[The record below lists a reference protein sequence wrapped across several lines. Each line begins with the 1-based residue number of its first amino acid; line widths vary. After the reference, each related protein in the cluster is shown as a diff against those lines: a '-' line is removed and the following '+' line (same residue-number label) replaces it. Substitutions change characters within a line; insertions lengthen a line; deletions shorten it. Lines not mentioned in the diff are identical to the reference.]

1 MNLKRI
7 SASCFCLLLAG
18 QMTLS
23 AQNVSFSSNKVTL
36 KSAFEKIEK
45 ESKYKIAYNS
55 SQLDANRSVTLTK
68 KSDDVFGML
77 NQLLK
82 GTNFTYEM
90 EGNYI
95 VIKPQQKAKS
105 QTHGK
110 KIKARGVVKDETGEP
125 VIGATVMEKGTTN
138 NGVVTDLDGNYTIE
152 IPADGML
159 AVSYIGC
166 KDQDIKVNGRE
177 VINVNLADDNKVLS
191 EVVVVGYGTQKKAN
205 LTGAVSMITADDI
218 NNRPVSSAAGALQG
232 ADPSV
237 NLTFN
242 SGSLDSGYSID
253 IRGVASINGGNPLV
267 LADGMEVSLNQ
278 INPNDIESVSV
289 LKDASASAIYGAKAS
304 SGVILITTKS
314 GKDSGGKATI
324 TYNGRVGWKQNTTST
339 DFIHTGYDH
348 VSIVNQ
354 FYKAYQGRLM
364 LNYTDDDLQML
375 YDRRNDKTENPERPW
390 TIVGDDGKYYYYGNF
405 DWYDYFYRKTRPE
418 QEHNVSVNG
427 GNDKVNYFASARF
440 FDQDGIFNIY
450 KDNYQNVSFRAK
462 MNAKLSNRLSYSV
475 NFNFNKTAYKYAGYY
490 NEQQTIHSLQ
500 SNTISSFVPRNPD
513 GTIVQYT
520 NQLTSNSPLGAGH
533 AGFLTANE
541 ARNSRENKYWIV
553 ANQLDYKVFDDLV
566 LTASYAYKNRTYLYK
581 RRSMPFEYSRAEGV
595 TSTFT
600 SNTIKD
606 FYQEGHMQVDDN
618 NLNVY
623 ATYSHLWDKKHNLKV
638 VAGGQY
644 EDYRTTDL
652 SVKKNDL
659 LSKDLSSFTVAQGET
674 TVDQEISAWRTLGY
688 FARVNYDYEGKYLA
702 EVSGRW
708 DGTSK
713 FASKDRWGFFPS
725 ASLGWRFSQ
734 EKFWEKLLPVV
745 NNAKL
750 RFSIGSL
757 GNQQVSNYAYFDRIY
772 TDKQMSYT
780 FDGLN
785 KAYYASVSDPLS
797 SSLTWETVSTYNWG
811 LDLSLLDSRLTLTAD
826 VYIRDT
832 KNMLTHSITLP
843 SVFGAV
849 TPKKNC
855 ADLRTNGWELYIGW
869 QDKFNLAGK
878 PFHYNVSATIGDYKS
893 KITKFN
899 NPDKLISD
907 YYEGMTLGEIWGY
920 KVAGLFASDEAAA
933 AYQAKIDDKAVNGRV
948 YSSKKDNHLMA
959 GDVEFIDLD
968 GDNVISEGS
977 GTVADPGD
985 KRIIG
990 NTLPRYSYS
999 FRLGADWNGIDFSA
1013 FFQGVGKR
1021 NWYPT
1026 SYAYDFW
1033 GPYSFPSLSFIHKDF
1048 MDNVWSEENPGG
1060 YFPRARG
1067 YASYSGGA
1075 LGVVNDRYLQNA
1087 AYLRL
1092 KNLTVGYTI
1101 PVSKTIINSLR
1112 VYFTAENLF
1121 YWSPLKKYSKTVDP
1135 EMIYASSYN
1144 SGSGVG
1150 YSYSKSF
1157 SFGLDIKF

>member
-1 MNLKRI
+1 
-7 SASCFCLLLAG
+7 
-18 QMTLS
+18 MTLS
-23 AQNVSFSSNKVTL
+23 AQTVSFGSNKVTL
-36 KSAFEKIEK
+36 KSAFEKIEQA
-45 ESKYKIAYNS
+45 SKYKIAYKS
-55 SQLDANRSVTLTK
+55 SQLNPNRVVTLSKTSGDALELLKTILKQSDCTYELEGNYVIVKPLTK
-68 KSDDVFGML
+68 KQQPVS
-77 NQLLK
+77 
-82 GTNFTYEM
+82 
-90 EGNYI
+90 EGQH
-95 VIKPQQKAKS
+95 IK
-105 QTHGK
+105 
-110 KIKARGVVKDETGEP
+110 VVGNVVDATGEP
-125 VIGATVMEKGTTN
+125 VIGASVMVNGTTN
-138 NGVVTDLDGNYTIE
+138 GAVTDIDGNYTLTDVPSNAE
-152 IPADGML
+152 ITI
-159 AVSYIGC
+159 SYIGYQPMTL
-166 KDQDIKVNGRE
+166 KATDDKLA
-177 VINVNLADDNKVLS
+177 NVTLQEDNKVLN

-205 LTGAVSMITADDI
+205 LTGAVAMITADDI

-390 TIVGDDGKYYYYGNF
+390 TVVGDDGKYYYYGNF

-600 SNTIKD
+600 SDTIKD

-843 SVFGAV
+843 SVFGLL
-849 TPKKNC
+849 P
-855 ADLRTNGWELYIGW
+855 LRRIVQICVQMVG
-869 QDKFNLAGK
+869 
-878 PFHYNVSATIGDYKS
+878 SC
-893 KITKFN
+893 
-899 NPDKLISD
+899 IS
-907 YYEGMTLGEIWGY
+907 
-920 KVAGLFASDEAAA
+920 
-933 AYQAKIDDKAVNGRV
+933 
-948 YSSKKDNHLMA
+948 
-959 GDVEFIDLD
+959 
-968 GDNVISEGS
+968 
-977 GTVADPGD
+977 
-985 KRIIG
+985 
-990 NTLPRYSYS
+990 
-999 FRLGADWNGIDFSA
+999 
-1013 FFQGVGKR
+1013 VGKT
-1021 NWYPT
+1021 NSIWQ
-1026 SYAYDFW
+1026 A
-1033 GPYSFPSLSFIHKDF
+1033 SLSTT
-1048 MDNVWSEENPGG
+1048 M
-1060 YFPRARG
+1060 Y
-1067 YASYSGGA
+1067 
-1075 LGVVNDRYLQNA
+1075 QQ
-1087 AYLRL
+1087 RL
-1092 KNLTVGYTI
+1092 V
-1101 PVSKTIINSLR
+1101 IISLKLPNSI
-1112 VYFTAENLF
+1112 TQT
-1121 YWSPLKKYSKTVDP
+1121 S
-1135 EMIYASSYN
+1135 
-1144 SGSGVG
+1144 
-1150 YSYSKSF
+1150 
-1157 SFGLDIKF
+1157 

>member
-105 QTHGK
+105 QAHGK
-110 KIKARGVVKDETGEP
+110 KIKVRGVVKDETGEP
-125 VIGATVMEKGTTN
+125 VIGATVMEKGTTT

-218 NNRPVSSAAGALQG
+218 NNRPVSNAAGALQG

-253 IRGVASINGGNPLV
+253 IRGVASINGGSPLV
-267 LADGMEVSLNQ
+267 LADGMEVNLSQ
-278 INPNDIESVSV
+278 INPNDIESISV

-314 GKDSGGKATI
+314 GKDSEGKASI
-324 TYNGRVGWKQNTTST
+324 SYNGRVGWKQNTTST

-348 VSIVNQ
+348 VNIVNQ
-354 FYKAYQGRLM
+354 FYEAYQGKLM
-364 LNYTDDDLQML
+364 ANYTDKDLQML
-375 YDRRNDKTENPERPW
+375 YDRRNDKTENPDRPW
-390 TIVGDDGKYYYYGNF
+390 TVVGDDGKYYYYGNF

-418 QEHNVSVNG
+418 QEHNISVTG
-427 GNDKVNYFASARF
+427 GNDKVNYFASGRF
-440 FDQDGIFNIY
+440 FTQDGIFNIY
-450 KDNYQNVSFRAK
+450 KDNYQNVSFRGK
-462 MNAKLSNRLSYSV
+462 LNAKLSKHLTYSV
-475 NFNFNKTAYKYAGYY
+475 NFNYNKTAYKYAGFY
-490 NEQQTIHSLQ
+490 NEQQTISSLQ
-500 SNTISSFVPRNPD
+500 SNILSSFVPRNPD
-513 GTIVQYT
+513 GSVVQYT
-520 NQLTSNSPLGAGH
+520 NQLTSNSPLGSGH

-566 LTASYAYKNRTYLYK
+566 LTASYAYKNRNYIYK
-581 RRSMPFEYSRAEGV
+581 RRSMPFEYSRAEGA
-595 TSTFT
+595 TATFT
-600 SNTIKD
+600 SGTITD
-606 FYQEGHMQVDDN
+606 YYQEGHMQVDN
-618 NLNVY
+618 NLNIY
-623 ATYSHLWDKKHNLKV
+623 GTYTHVWDKKHNFKV

-674 TVDQEISAWRTLGY
+674 TVGQDISAYRTLGY

-702 EVSGRW
+702 EISGRW

-725 ASLGWRFSQ
+725 ASIGWRMSS
-734 EKFWEKLLPVV
+734 EKFWNKLLPVV
-745 NNAKL
+745 NNAKF
-750 RFSIGSL
+750 RFSVGSL
-757 GNQQVSNYAYFDRIY
+757 GNQQVSNYAYFDQIY
-772 TDKQMSYT
+772 TDNKMSYT

-785 KAYYASVSDPLS
+785 KAYYASVSSPLS

-811 LDLSLLDSRLTLTAD
+811 LDLGFLDSKLTLTAD
-826 VYIRDT
+826 IYIRDT
-832 KNMLTHSITLP
+832 KDMLTHSITLP
-843 SVFGAV
+843 SVFGAT
-849 TPKKNC
+849 TPKENC

-920 KVAGLFASDEAAA
+920 KVAGLFATDEEAA
-933 AYQAKIDDKAVNGRV
+933 AYQAKINDKAVNGRV

-959 GDVEFIDLD
+959 GDVKFMDLD

-990 NTLPRYSYS
+990 NSLPRYSYS
-999 FRLGADWNGIDFSA
+999 FRLGADWNGIDFNA

-1026 SYAYDFW
+1026 TYAYDFW

-1048 MDNVWSEENPGG
+1048 TDNVWSEDNQGA
-1060 YFPRARG
+1060 YFPRPRG

-1075 LGVVNDRYLQNA
+1075 LGVANDRYLQNA

-1101 PVSKTIINSLR
+1101 PISKKIINSLR

-1121 YWSPLKKYSKTVDP
+1121 YWSPLKKYCKTVDP

>member
-105 QTHGK
+105 QAHGK
-110 KIKARGVVKDETGEP
+110 KIKVRGVVKDETGEP

-218 NNRPVSSAAGALQG
+218 NNRPVSNAAGALQG

-253 IRGVASINGGNPLV
+253 IRGVASINGGSPLV
-267 LADGMEVSLNQ
+267 LADGMEVNLSQ
-278 INPNDIESVSV
+278 INPNDIESISV

-314 GKDSGGKATI
+314 GKDSEGKASI
-324 TYNGRVGWKQNTTST
+324 SYNGRVGWKQNTTST

-348 VSIVNQ
+348 VNLVNQ
-354 FYKAYQGRLM
+354 FYEAYQGKLM
-364 LNYTDDDLQML
+364 ANYTDKDLQML
-375 YDRRNDKTENPERPW
+375 YDRRNDKTENPDRPW
-390 TIVGDDGKYYYYGNF
+390 TVVGDDGKYYYGNF

-418 QEHNVSVNG
+418 QEHNVSVTG
-427 GNDKVNYFASARF
+427 GNDKVNYFASGRF
-440 FDQDGIFNIY
+440 FTQDGIFNIY
-450 KDNYQNVSFRAK
+450 KDNYQNVSFRGK
-462 MNAKLSNRLSYSV
+462 LNAKLSKHLTYSV
-475 NFNFNKTAYKYAGYY
+475 NFNYNKTAYKYAGFY
-490 NEQQTIHSLQ
+490 NEQQTISSLQ
-500 SNTISSFVPRNPD
+500 SNILSSFVPRNPD
-513 GTIVQYT
+513 GSVVQYT
-520 NQLTSNSPLGAGH
+520 NQLTSNSPLGSGH

-566 LTASYAYKNRTYLYK
+566 LTASYAYKNRNYIYK
-581 RRSMPFEYSRAEGV
+581 RRSMPFEYSRAEGA

-600 SNTIKD
+600 SGTITD
-606 FYQEGHMQVDDN
+606 YYQEGHMQIDDN
-618 NLNVY
+618 NLNIY
-623 ATYSHLWDKKHNLKV
+623 GTYTHIWDKKHNLKV

-674 TVDQEISAWRTLGY
+674 TVGHDISAYRTLGY

-702 EVSGRW
+702 EISGRW

-725 ASLGWRFSQ
+725 ASIGWRMSS
-734 EKFWEKLLPVV
+734 EKFWNKLLPVV
-745 NNAKL
+745 NNAKF
-750 RFSIGSL
+750 RFSVGSL
-757 GNQQVSNYAYFDRIY
+757 GNQQVNNYAYFDQIY
-772 TDKQMSYT
+772 TDNKMSYT

-785 KAYYASVSDPLS
+785 KAYYASVSSPLS

-811 LDLSLLDSRLTLTAD
+811 LDLGFLDSKLTLTAD
-826 VYIRDT
+826 IYIRDT
-832 KNMLTHSITLP
+832 KDMLTHSITLP
-843 SVFGAV
+843 SVFGAT
-849 TPKKNC
+849 TPKENC

-920 KVAGLFASDEAAA
+920 KVAGLFATDEEAA
-933 AYQAKIDDKAVNGRV
+933 AYQAKINDKAVNGRV

-959 GDVEFIDLD
+959 GDVKFMDLD

-990 NTLPRYSYS
+990 NSLPRYSYS
-999 FRLGADWNGIDFSA
+999 FRLGADWNGIDFNA

-1026 SYAYDFW
+1026 TYAYDFW

-1048 MDNVWSEENPGG
+1048 TDNVWSEDNQGA
-1060 YFPRARG
+1060 YFPRPRG

-1101 PVSKTIINSLR
+1101 PISKKIINSLR

-1121 YWSPLKKYSKTVDP
+1121 YWSPLKKYCKTVDP

>member
-1 MNLKRI
+1 
-7 SASCFCLLLAG
+7 
-18 QMTLS
+18 MTLS
-23 AQNVSFSSNKVTL
+23 AQTVSFGSNKVTL
-36 KSAFEKIEK
+36 KSAFEKIEQA
-45 ESKYKIAYNS
+45 SKYKIAYKS
-55 SQLDANRSVTLTK
+55 SQLNPNRVVTLSKTSGDALELLKTILKQSDCTYELEGNYVIVKPLTK
-68 KSDDVFGML
+68 KQQPVS
-77 NQLLK
+77 
-82 GTNFTYEM
+82 
-90 EGNYI
+90 EGQH
-95 VIKPQQKAKS
+95 IK
-105 QTHGK
+105 
-110 KIKARGVVKDETGEP
+110 VVGNVVDATGEP
-125 VIGATVMEKGTTN
+125 VIGASVMVNGTTN
-138 NGVVTDLDGNYTIE
+138 GAVTDIDGNYTLTDVPSNAE
-152 IPADGML
+152 ITI
-159 AVSYIGC
+159 SYIGYQPMTL
-166 KDQDIKVNGRE
+166 KATDDKLA
-177 VINVNLADDNKVLS
+177 NVTLQEDNKVLN

-205 LTGAVSMITADDI
+205 LTGAVAMITADDI

-390 TIVGDDGKYYYYGNF
+390 TVVGDDGKYYYYGNF

-600 SNTIKD
+600 SDTIKD

-869 QDKFNLAGK
+869 QDKFNLAGN

-1033 GPYSFPSLSFIHKDF
+1033 GPYSFPSLSFIHKNF

-1101 PVSKTIINSLR
+1101 PVSKKIINSLR

>member
-105 QTHGK
+105 QAHGK
-110 KIKARGVVKDETGEP
+110 KIKVRGVVKDETGEP
-125 VIGATVMEKGTTN
+125 VIGATVMEKGTTT

-218 NNRPVSSAAGALQG
+218 NNRPVSNAAGALQG

-253 IRGVASINGGNPLV
+253 IRGVASINGGSPLV
-267 LADGMEVSLNQ
+267 LADGMEVNLSQ
-278 INPNDIESVSV
+278 INPNDIESISV
-289 LKDASASAIYGAKAS
+289 LKDASAIYGAKAS

-314 GKDSGGKATI
+314 GKDSEGKASI
-324 TYNGRVGWKQNTTST
+324 SYNGRVGWKQNTTST

-348 VSIVNQ
+348 VNIVNQ
-354 FYKAYQGRLM
+354 FYEAYQGKLM
-364 LNYTDDDLQML
+364 ANYTDKDLQML
-375 YDRRNDKTENPERPW
+375 YDRRNDKTENPDRPW
-390 TIVGDDGKYYYYGNF
+390 TVVGDDGKYYYYGNF

-418 QEHNVSVNG
+418 QEHNISVTG
-427 GNDKVNYFASARF
+427 GNDKVNYFASGRF
-440 FDQDGIFNIY
+440 FTQDGIFNIY
-450 KDNYQNVSFRAK
+450 KDNYQNVSFRGK
-462 MNAKLSNRLSYSV
+462 LNAKLSKHLTYSV
-475 NFNFNKTAYKYAGYY
+475 NFNYNKTAYKYAGFY
-490 NEQQTIHSLQ
+490 NEQQTISSLQ
-500 SNTISSFVPRNPD
+500 SNILSSFVPRNPD
-513 GTIVQYT
+513 GSVVQYT
-520 NQLTSNSPLGAGH
+520 NQLTSNSPLGSGH

-566 LTASYAYKNRTYLYK
+566 LTASYAYKNRNYIYK
-581 RRSMPFEYSRAEGV
+581 RRSMPFEYSRAEGA
-595 TSTFT
+595 TATFT
-600 SNTIKD
+600 SGTITD
-606 FYQEGHMQVDDN
+606 YYQEGHMQVDDN
-618 NLNVY
+618 NLNIY
-623 ATYSHLWDKKHNLKV
+623 GTYTHVWDKKHNFKV

-674 TVDQEISAWRTLGY
+674 TVGQDISAYRTLGY

-702 EVSGRW
+702 EISGRW

-725 ASLGWRFSQ
+725 ASIGWRMSS
-734 EKFWEKLLPVV
+734 EKFWNKLLPVV
-745 NNAKL
+745 NNAKF
-750 RFSIGSL
+750 RFSVGSL
-757 GNQQVSNYAYFDRIY
+757 GNQQVSNYAYFDQIY
-772 TDKQMSYT
+772 TDNKMSYT

-785 KAYYASVSDPLS
+785 KAYYASVSSPLS

-811 LDLSLLDSRLTLTAD
+811 LDLGFLDSKLTLTAD
-826 VYIRDT
+826 IYIRDT
-832 KNMLTHSITLP
+832 KDMLTHSITLP
-843 SVFGAV
+843 SVFGAT
-849 TPKKNC
+849 TPKENC

-920 KVAGLFASDEAAA
+920 KVAGLFATDEEAA
-933 AYQAKIDDKAVNGRV
+933 AYQAKINDKAVNGRV

-959 GDVEFIDLD
+959 GDVKFIDLD

-990 NTLPRYSYS
+990 NSLPRYSYS
-999 FRLGADWNGIDFSA
+999 FRLGADWNGIDFNA

-1026 SYAYDFW
+1026 TYAYDFW

-1048 MDNVWSEENPGG
+1048 TDNVWSEDNQGA
-1060 YFPRARG
+1060 YFPRPRG

-1101 PVSKTIINSLR
+1101 PISKKIINSLR

-1121 YWSPLKKYSKTVDP
+1121 YWSPLKKYCKTVDP

>member
-105 QTHGK
+105 QAHGK
-110 KIKARGVVKDETGEP
+110 KIKVRGVVKDETGEP
-125 VIGATVMEKGTTN
+125 VIGATVMEKGTTT

-218 NNRPVSSAAGALQG
+218 NNRPVSNAAGALQG

-253 IRGVASINGGNPLV
+253 IRGVASINGGSPLV
-267 LADGMEVSLNQ
+267 LADGMEVNLSQ
-278 INPNDIESVSV
+278 INPNDIESISV

-314 GKDSGGKATI
+314 GKDSEGKASI
-324 TYNGRVGWKQNTTST
+324 SYNGRVGWKQNTTST

-348 VSIVNQ
+348 VNLVNQ
-354 FYKAYQGRLM
+354 FYEAYQGKLM
-364 LNYTDDDLQML
+364 ANYTDKDLQML
-375 YDRRNDKTENPERPW
+375 YDRRNDKTENPDRPW
-390 TIVGDDGKYYYYGNF
+390 TVVGDDGKYYYYGNF

-418 QEHNVSVNG
+418 QEHNVSVTG
-427 GNDKVNYFASARF
+427 GNDKVNYFASGRF
-440 FDQDGIFNIY
+440 FTQDGIFNIY
-450 KDNYQNVSFRAK
+450 KDNYQNVSFRGK
-462 MNAKLSNRLSYSV
+462 LNAKLSKHLTYSV
-475 NFNFNKTAYKYAGYY
+475 NFNYNKTAYKYAGFY
-490 NEQQTIHSLQ
+490 NEQQTISSLQ
-500 SNTISSFVPRNPD
+500 SNILSSFVPRNPD
-513 GTIVQYT
+513 GSVVQYT
-520 NQLTSNSPLGAGH
+520 NQLTSNSPLGSGH

-566 LTASYAYKNRTYLYK
+566 LTASYAYNNRNYIYK
-581 RRSMPFEYSRAEGV
+581 RRSMPFEYSRAEGA

-600 SNTIKD
+600 SGTITD
-606 FYQEGHMQVDDN
+606 YYQEGHMQIDDN
-618 NLNVY
+618 NLNIY
-623 ATYSHLWDKKHNLKV
+623 GTYTHIWDKKHNFKV

-674 TVDQEISAWRTLGY
+674 TVGHDISAYRTLGY

-702 EVSGRW
+702 EISGRW

-725 ASLGWRFSQ
+725 ASIGWRMSS
-734 EKFWEKLLPVV
+734 EKFWNKLLPVV
-745 NNAKL
+745 NNAKF
-750 RFSIGSL
+750 RFSVGSL
-757 GNQQVSNYAYFDRIY
+757 GNQQVNNYAYFDQIY
-772 TDKQMSYT
+772 TDNKMSYT

-785 KAYYASVSDPLS
+785 KAYYASVSSPLS

-811 LDLSLLDSRLTLTAD
+811 LDLGFLDSKLTLTAD
-826 VYIRDT
+826 IYIRDT
-832 KNMLTHSITLP
+832 KDMLTHSITLP
-843 SVFGAV
+843 SVFGAT
-849 TPKKNC
+849 TPKENC

-920 KVAGLFASDEAAA
+920 KVN
-933 AYQAKIDDKAVNGRV
+933 DKAVNGRV
-948 YSSKKDNHLMA
+948 YSSKKDNNLMA
-959 GDVEFIDLD
+959 GDVKFMDLD

-990 NTLPRYSYS
+990 NSLPRYSYS
-999 FRLGADWNGIDFSA
+999 FRLGADWNGIDFNA

-1026 SYAYDFW
+1026 TYAYDFW

-1048 MDNVWSEENPGG
+1048 TDNVWSEDNQGA
-1060 YFPRARG
+1060 YFPRPRG

-1101 PVSKTIINSLR
+1101 PISKKIINSLR

-1121 YWSPLKKYSKTVDP
+1121 YWSPLKKYCKTVDP

>member
-23 AQNVSFSSNKVTL
+23 AQTVSFGSNKVTL
-36 KSAFEKIEK
+36 KSAFEKIEQV
-45 ESKYKIAYNS
+45 SKYKIAYKS
-55 SQLDANRSVTLTK
+55 SQLNPNRVVTLSKTSGDALELLKTILKQSDCTYELEGNYVIVKPLTK
-68 KSDDVFGML
+68 KQQPVS
-77 NQLLK
+77 
-82 GTNFTYEM
+82 
-90 EGNYI
+90 EGQH
-95 VIKPQQKAKS
+95 IK
-105 QTHGK
+105 
-110 KIKARGVVKDETGEP
+110 VVGNVVDETGEP
-125 VIGATVMEKGTTN
+125 VIGASVMVNGTTN
-138 NGVVTDLDGNYTIE
+138 GAVTDIDGNYTLTDVPSNAE
-152 IPADGML
+152 ITI
-159 AVSYIGC
+159 SYIGYQPMTL
-166 KDQDIKVNGRE
+166 KATDDKLA
-177 VINVNLADDNKVLS
+177 NVTLQEDNKVLN

-205 LTGAVSMITADDI
+205 LTGAVAMITADDI

-390 TIVGDDGKYYYYGNF
+390 TVVGDDGKYYYYGNF

-600 SNTIKD
+600 SDTIKD

-652 SVKKNDL
+652 SVKKND
-659 LSKDLSSFTVAQGET
+659 
-674 TVDQEISAWRTLGY
+674 
-688 FARVNYDYEGKYLA
+688 
-702 EVSGRW
+702 
-708 DGTSK
+708 
-713 FASKDRWGFFPS
+713 
-725 ASLGWRFSQ
+725 
-734 EKFWEKLLPVV
+734 
-745 NNAKL
+745 
-750 RFSIGSL
+750 
-757 GNQQVSNYAYFDRIY
+757 
-772 TDKQMSYT
+772 
-780 FDGLN
+780 
-785 KAYYASVSDPLS
+785 
-797 SSLTWETVSTYNWG
+797 
-811 LDLSLLDSRLTLTAD
+811 
-826 VYIRDT
+826 
-832 KNMLTHSITLP
+832 
-843 SVFGAV
+843 
-849 TPKKNC
+849 
-855 ADLRTNGWELYIGW
+855 
-869 QDKFNLAGK
+869 
-878 PFHYNVSATIGDYKS
+878 
-893 KITKFN
+893 
-899 NPDKLISD
+899 
-907 YYEGMTLGEIWGY
+907 
-920 KVAGLFASDEAAA
+920 
-933 AYQAKIDDKAVNGRV
+933 
-948 YSSKKDNHLMA
+948 
-959 GDVEFIDLD
+959 
-968 GDNVISEGS
+968 
-977 GTVADPGD
+977 
-985 KRIIG
+985 
-990 NTLPRYSYS
+990 
-999 FRLGADWNGIDFSA
+999 
-1013 FFQGVGKR
+1013 
-1021 NWYPT
+1021 
-1026 SYAYDFW
+1026 
-1033 GPYSFPSLSFIHKDF
+1033 
-1048 MDNVWSEENPGG
+1048 
-1060 YFPRARG
+1060 
-1067 YASYSGGA
+1067 
-1075 LGVVNDRYLQNA
+1075 
-1087 AYLRL
+1087 
-1092 KNLTVGYTI
+1092 
-1101 PVSKTIINSLR
+1101 
-1112 VYFTAENLF
+1112 
-1121 YWSPLKKYSKTVDP
+1121 
-1135 EMIYASSYN
+1135 
-1144 SGSGVG
+1144 
-1150 YSYSKSF
+1150 
-1157 SFGLDIKF
+1157 

>member
-1 MNLKRI
+1 
-7 SASCFCLLLAG
+7 
-18 QMTLS
+18 MTLS
-23 AQNVSFSSNKVTL
+23 AQTVSFGSNKVTL
-36 KSAFEKIEK
+36 KSAFEKIEQV
-45 ESKYKIAYNS
+45 SKYKIAYKS
-55 SQLDANRSVTLTK
+55 SQLNPNRVVTLSKTSGDALELLKTILKQSDCTYELEGNYVIVKPLTK
-68 KSDDVFGML
+68 KQQPVS
-77 NQLLK
+77 
-82 GTNFTYEM
+82 
-90 EGNYI
+90 EGQH
-95 VIKPQQKAKS
+95 IK
-105 QTHGK
+105 
-110 KIKARGVVKDETGEP
+110 VVGNVVDETGEP
-125 VIGATVMEKGTTN
+125 VIGASVMVNGTTN
-138 NGVVTDLDGNYTIE
+138 GAVTDIDGNYTLTDVPSNAE
-152 IPADGML
+152 ITI
-159 AVSYIGC
+159 SYIGYQPMTL
-166 KDQDIKVNGRE
+166 KATDDKLA
-177 VINVNLADDNKVLS
+177 NVTLQEDNKVLN

-205 LTGAVSMITADDI
+205 LTGAVAMITADDI

-390 TIVGDDGKYYYYGNF
+390 TVVGDDGKYYYYGNF

-600 SNTIKD
+600 SDTIKD

-652 SVKKNDL
+652 SVKKND
-659 LSKDLSSFTVAQGET
+659 
-674 TVDQEISAWRTLGY
+674 
-688 FARVNYDYEGKYLA
+688 
-702 EVSGRW
+702 
-708 DGTSK
+708 
-713 FASKDRWGFFPS
+713 
-725 ASLGWRFSQ
+725 
-734 EKFWEKLLPVV
+734 
-745 NNAKL
+745 
-750 RFSIGSL
+750 
-757 GNQQVSNYAYFDRIY
+757 
-772 TDKQMSYT
+772 
-780 FDGLN
+780 
-785 KAYYASVSDPLS
+785 
-797 SSLTWETVSTYNWG
+797 
-811 LDLSLLDSRLTLTAD
+811 
-826 VYIRDT
+826 
-832 KNMLTHSITLP
+832 
-843 SVFGAV
+843 
-849 TPKKNC
+849 
-855 ADLRTNGWELYIGW
+855 
-869 QDKFNLAGK
+869 
-878 PFHYNVSATIGDYKS
+878 
-893 KITKFN
+893 
-899 NPDKLISD
+899 
-907 YYEGMTLGEIWGY
+907 
-920 KVAGLFASDEAAA
+920 
-933 AYQAKIDDKAVNGRV
+933 
-948 YSSKKDNHLMA
+948 
-959 GDVEFIDLD
+959 
-968 GDNVISEGS
+968 
-977 GTVADPGD
+977 
-985 KRIIG
+985 
-990 NTLPRYSYS
+990 
-999 FRLGADWNGIDFSA
+999 
-1013 FFQGVGKR
+1013 
-1021 NWYPT
+1021 
-1026 SYAYDFW
+1026 
-1033 GPYSFPSLSFIHKDF
+1033 
-1048 MDNVWSEENPGG
+1048 
-1060 YFPRARG
+1060 
-1067 YASYSGGA
+1067 
-1075 LGVVNDRYLQNA
+1075 
-1087 AYLRL
+1087 
-1092 KNLTVGYTI
+1092 
-1101 PVSKTIINSLR
+1101 
-1112 VYFTAENLF
+1112 
-1121 YWSPLKKYSKTVDP
+1121 
-1135 EMIYASSYN
+1135 
-1144 SGSGVG
+1144 
-1150 YSYSKSF
+1150 
-1157 SFGLDIKF
+1157 